1 MRGKVGLL
9 NQPSIRHG
17 VGPLHRILELSHVSG
32 PRIALQS
39 PDGLRGKRGGGLLG
53 DFFERVSRRILIQEG
68 ESLREIWNSELKQTE
83 ENRGLALSG
92 EDLAQLKSLG
102 NHLGYL
108 DVDMQERMLLLYLE
122 QADLTIADLREH
134 KREKCRLYTSMG
146 VMGGIFLVI
155 IMM

>member
-1 MRGKVGLL
+1 M
-9 NQPSIRHG
+9 
-17 VGPLHRILELSHVSG
+17 
-32 PRIALQS
+32 
-39 PDGLRGKRGGGLLG
+39 G
-53 DFFERVSRRILIQEG
+53 DFFESVSRRILKQEG
-68 ESLREIWNSELKQTE
+68 ESLREIWSGELEKTE
-83 ENRGLALSG
+83 KKREMALAR
-92 EDLAQLKSLG
+92 EDLAQLKELG

-122 QADLTIADLREH
+122 QADLTISDLREH